1 MKGPPAGPFVF
12 TGEEVRGRTRR
23 WPPES
28 PQAAKTTQR
37 TEVSARLNRK
47 SFSAQEHPETEKA
60 RLVADTG
67 LYSQIVAAD
76 SPQYYGVYQIG
87 EL

>member
-1 MKGPPAGPFVF
+1 
-12 TGEEVRGRTRR
+12 VRERTRR

-28 PQAAKTTQR
+28 PQAAKNTQR
-37 TEVSARLNRK
+37 TEVSARLNRE
-47 SFSAQEHPETEKA
+47 SFSAQEHTEKEKA
-60 RLVADTG
+60 RLAADMG